1 MEDKLADEK
10 RKKRE
15 VVIEKQPAT
24 VSVEEDRTET
34 EETKTALKADV
45 ESEYKILGSID
56 NFVIIFFIL
65 RYWNREF
72 WAERRRASSFA
83 QWIWTGN

>member
-1 MEDKLADEK
+1 MPEIVSHMNFFKRYLFKKALLEDKLADEK
-10 RKKRE
+10 RKKKE
-15 VVIEKQPAT
+15 FVIEKQPAT

-65 RYWNREF
+65 RY
-72 WAERRRASSFA
+72 
-83 QWIWTGN
+83 